1 VPDSLV
7 VIAGQ
12 QQQAG
17 LVIQET
23 SVIRRALAF
32 GPAKVHRGIMA
43 AGVFGEEPG
52 HGHDERV
59 DVAFSNGTN
68 GNSHAD

>member
-1 VPDSLV
+1 VPDGLV

-17 LVIQET
+17 LVTQET
-23 SVIRRALAF
+23 SVIRRALAL
-32 GPAKVHRGIMA
+32 GPAKVHPGMMA

-59 DVAFSNGTN
+59 DVTLSNGAN
-68 GNSHAD
+68 GSSHAD

>member
-1 VPDSLV
+1 VPDGLV

-17 LVIQET
+17 LVTQET
-23 SVIRRALAF
+23 SVIRRALAL
-32 GPAKVHRGIMA
+32 GPAKVHPGIMA
-43 AGVFGEEPG
+43 ASVFGEKTG
-52 HGHDERV
+52 HGHDERL
-59 DVAFSNGTN
+59 DVTFSNGAN

>member
-1 VPDSLV
+1 VPDGLV
-7 VIAGQ
+7 ALAGQ

-17 LVIQET
+17 LVTQEG
-23 SVIRRALAF
+23 SVIRRALAL

-52 HGHDERV
+52 HGHDESV
-59 DVAFSNGTN
+59 DVTFSNGTN